1 MIRDDMSMKDKAFE
15 LTVLATPGLKALAAP
30 QVSTI

>member
-1 MIRDDMSMKDKAFE
+1 MIREDGGMKDKAFE
-15 LTVLATPGLKALAAP
+15 LAVLATPGLKALAAP